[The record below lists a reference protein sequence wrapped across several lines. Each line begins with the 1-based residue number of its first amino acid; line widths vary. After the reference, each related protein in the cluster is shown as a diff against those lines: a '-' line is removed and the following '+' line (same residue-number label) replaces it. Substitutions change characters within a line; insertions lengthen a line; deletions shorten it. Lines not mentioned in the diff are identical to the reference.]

1 MPWFSRFFP
10 PSPSV
15 QRLAAKRRSNRTR
28 QSRQRPSMTTVE
40 TLEHRALLSTVT
52 AVVQNGI
59 LTVTGDTHNDSF
71 SITENK
77 DGTVT
82 LMGTDKK
89 THINNG
95 KVGAPYTTT
104 EMIGGIVVSLPGTGM
119 NSDQV
124 TVTGLGQ
131 KVSSRVKNISITVT
145 GQAALNLK
153 VNNVDSSG
161 TLTVVDG
168 TSTTGGGALIAAVD
182 NSRFVAATITQTGN
196 STADVELGNVII
208 NRLIVKEGNGKNDS
222 VDLNGGRFG
231 SIEIWQG

>member
-1 MPWFSRFFP
+1 
-10 PSPSV
+10 
-15 QRLAAKRRSNRTR
+15 
-28 QSRQRPSMTTVE
+28 MTAEV
-40 TLEHRALLSTVT
+40 A
-52 AVVQNGI
+52 NGI

-77 DGTVT
+77 GGTVT

-89 THINNG
+89 TFIKYDGH
-95 KVGAPYTTT
+95 VAASYTTDT
-104 EMIGGIVVSLPGTGM
+104 TDVIKGIVVTLPGTM

-124 TVTGLGQ
+124 TLTGLGQ
-131 KVSSRVKNISITVT
+131 KVSSTVRNISITVT
-145 GQAALNLK
+145 GQAALNLN

-168 TSTTGGGALIAAVD
+168 TSTTGGGELIATVD

-196 STADVELGNVII
+196 STADVELGNVMI
-208 NRLIVKEGNGKNDS
+208 NKLIVKEGNGKNDS